1 MGFEI
6 SGWPCCCSTV
16 IMVVVAIWLLVKQ
29 SKEKDSN
36 YEKRLKHS
44 TNATNN
50 LRDELADLR
59 AQIDN
64 SKAEDQAPD
73 SPDSTPPEDE

>member
-16 IMVVVAIWLLVKQ
+16 IIVMVVIWLLVKQ

-36 YEKRLKHS
+36 YEKRLKRS
-44 TNATNN
+44 TNATNK

-64 SKAEDQAPD
+64 SKAEDQATD
-73 SPDSTPPEDE
+73 SPDPTPPEDE